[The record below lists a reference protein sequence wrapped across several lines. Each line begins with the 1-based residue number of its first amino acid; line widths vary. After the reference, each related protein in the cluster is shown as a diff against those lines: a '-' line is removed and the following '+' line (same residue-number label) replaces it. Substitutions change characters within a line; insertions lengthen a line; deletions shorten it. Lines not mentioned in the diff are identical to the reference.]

1 MIYARYRIVMAIL
14 IAAGTVTAALGLR
27 WDPER
32 TWPNLLLN
40 GLNVLTLALSAM
52 FFLATQRASGARW
65 SAGLRRIPEAF
76 MLVLPAASILMLA
89 VFLGRDTLFGWARP
103 EAIGGRGQYLQPPLV
118 FTRTA
123 LALAM
128 WTSFAW
134 FLRKIS
140 LEQDRNPHLALVLD
154 RRLSRY
160 SILFLP
166 MFALTFTWSTFD
178 WLASLEPEWFSTL
191 FAIYVFSGTFVQGLA
206 AITLVTVL
214 LRERGLLGD
223 IVSEDQ
229 LHDLGK
235 MLFGFL
241 TFWAYLWICD
251 YLLIWYGNIPEE
263 VTHYLVRTSGKWLYF
278 FTLNFV
284 VNWVVPFVVLLPA
297 RPKRSPSTLMVIS
310 ILLLCGHWLDL
321 YVLIMPSQWTSPR
334 LGLPEVLITSGYVSL
349 LCLVVERNLAG
360 ASLVPPNDPI
370 LAADAVRTGEAG
382 LGVSQ

>member
-1 MIYARYRIVMAIL
+1 VIRARYRIVMTIL
-14 IAAGTVTAALGLR
+14 IAAGAVTAALGLR

-40 GLNVLTLALSAM
+40 GFNVLTLALSSM

-65 SAGLRRIPEAF
+65 SAGLRRIPEAL
-76 MLVLPAASILMLA
+76 MLVLPAASILMLG
-89 VFLGRDTLFGWARP
+89 VFWGRDTLFSGEQPGAS
-103 EAIGGRGQYLQPPLV
+103 GGREQYLQPWLV
-118 FTRTA
+118 FVRAA
-123 LALAM
+123 LALAI

-134 FLRKIS
+134 FLRRIS
-140 LEQDRNPHLALVLD
+140 LEQDRNPRLALVLD

-166 MFALTFTWSTFD
+166 VFALTFTWSAFD
-178 WLASLEPEWFSTL
+178 WIASLEPEWFSTL

-214 LRERGLLGD
+214 LRQRGLLGD
-223 IVSEDQ
+223 IVSEEQ

-241 TFWAYLWICD
+241 TFWAYLWVCA

-263 VTHYLVRTSGKWLYF
+263 VTHYIVRTGGKWLYVF
-278 FTLNFV
+278 ALNFV
-284 VNWVVPFVVLLPA
+284 VNWAVPFVVLLPA
-297 RPKRSPSTLMVIS
+297 RPKRSPNTLKIIS

-334 LGLPEVLITSGYVSL
+334 LGLAELLIAAGYVSI
-349 LCLVVERNLAG
+349 LCLAVERNLA
-360 ASLVPPNDPI
+360 AAPLVPLNDPI
-370 LAADAVRTGEAG
+370 LAAETVGAG
-382 LGVSQ
+382 QASLGVSE